1 MAKPGAGF
9 DAGVAS
15 GEALGVGAVRIV
27 GGGIGLAR
35 TCEVVEV
42 QPAISKS
49 PVRLAANRWEMVIRP
64 ERGGRITSLRLDG
77 EEILD
82 QGIGV
87 DQPTAEGFVESGAWG
102 WDEMVPNVEAT
113 DTLPD
118 HGEAWRLPWDVHD
131 AGLMSCRGRLL
142 PWELE
147 RWIRLGDAV
156 RVTYRYRNAG
166 LEPQLAYW
174 CAHPLFRFEPGM
186 EIDAPVRHPAEGASA
201 KFFLPKASVDRVRMR
216 WTSGANVEM
225 SWDAGLTPY
234 VAIWVCN
241 GDLGGYRQL
250 AIEPATGGGD
260 RPDASVPPPLLA
272 PGETF
277 EWWLQ
282 IAAL

>member
-1 MAKPGAGF
+1 
-9 DAGVAS
+9 
-15 GEALGVGAVRIV
+15 
-27 GGGIGLAR
+27 
-35 TCEVVEV
+35 
-42 QPAISKS
+42 
-49 PVRLAANRWEMVIRP
+49 
-64 ERGGRITSLRLDG
+64 
-77 EEILD
+77 
-82 QGIGV
+82 
-87 DQPTAEGFVESGAWG
+87 
-102 WDEMVPNVEAT
+102 
-113 DTLPD
+113 
-118 HGEAWRLPWDVHD
+118 
-131 AGLMSCRGRLL
+131 
-142 PWELE
+142 
-147 RWIRLGDAV
+147 
-156 RVTYRYRNAG
+156 
-166 LEPQLAYW
+166 
-174 CAHPLFRFEPGM
+174 M

-277 EWWLQ
+277 EWWLH